1 MQKQRRA
8 DGSIR
13 LEGQRPSLVIVG
25 FLIIFS
31 AIWNAVVWG
40 LLVPEAIGA
49 WKDGFGFWAIGA
61 TLFASVFTLAGVAI
75 IGLMVY
81 IILSLFNP
89 KVELT
94 ANTDQVRPGEG
105 LTLAWVLRG
114 GRKMPEQLRIEFA
127 GTERATYT
135 RGTDTTT
142 DSHDFLQSE
151 IKSTED
157 RHEIRSGSARYTVP
171 IALVPTLEC
180 PRNEIV
186 YEIRFTGRLPRW
198 PDLREQFVIR
208 VLPRADIPA
217 AASQEE
223 SAG

>member
-13 LEGQRPSLVIVG
+13 LEGQRPSLVVAG
-25 FLIIFS
+25 FLILFA

-49 WKDGFGFWAIGA
+49 WKGGFGFWAIA
-61 TLFASVFTLAGVAI
+61 ITLFASVFCLVGVAL
-75 IGLMVY
+75 IGLTLYV
-81 IILSLFNP
+81 ILSMFNP

-94 ANTDQVRPGEG
+94 ANTDEVRPGQE

-142 DSHDFLQSE
+142 DSLDFLKSE
-151 IKSTED
+151 IAATED
-157 RHEIRSGSARYTVP
+157 RHEIRSGSARYTIP
-171 IALVPTLEC
+171 EMLVPTLEC
-180 PRNEIV
+180 PRNQIV
-186 YEIRFTGRLPRW
+186 YELRFTGRLPRW
-198 PDLREQFVIR
+198 PDLREQFAIR
-208 VLPRADIPA
+208 VLPRTEMPA
-217 AASQEE
+217 HTPKEE
-223 SAG
+223 PAP